1 MVYRFLLLSD
11 EVEGFQREITIDS
24 KATFLDL
31 QNIILDSVGYT
42 KDQITSFFLCSQD
55 WSRQTEVT
63 LFEMD
68 TCSEEDNYVMDVT
81 FLYDLLE
88 EQKQKL
94 MFVFDTLMDRVFF
107 MELREIIANK
117 NQAKAICTKSVGNP
131 PAQLSSIEDLHFNST
146 EATELGE
153 NFYGDEDFDID
164 ELDNEGFD
172 GLEGL
177 SSNPYDD
184 SY

>member
-11 EVEGFQREITIDS
+11 EVEGFKREITIDS

-42 KDQITSFFLCSQD
+42 KDQMTSFFICGQD
-55 WSRQTEVT
+55 WNRQIEIT
-63 LFEMD
+63 LLEMD
-68 TCSEEDNYVMDVT
+68 TGSEEDSYVMGET

-94 MFVFDTLMDRVFF
+94 MFAFDILTDRVFF

-117 NQAKAICTKSVGNP
+117 NQEEAICTKSVGNP
-131 PAQLSSIEDLHFNST
+131 PAQLSSIEDMNFISS
-146 EATELGE
+146 EATELEE
-153 NFYGDEDFDID
+153 NFYGDEEFDID
-164 ELDNEGFD
+164 ELDSEGFD
-172 GLEGL
+172 GLEGFA
-177 SSNPYDD
+177 SNPYDD